1 MNYVEG
7 KKKRFWVKGA
17 RKNFAGPNLRILYI
31 CIYYIIFYI
40 YRSFEYIYIYSLETR
55 AICLDP
61 STKHE
66 IVNTAGRVE
75 FLEH

>member
-31 CIYYIIFYI
+31 CIYYIIFFI
-40 YRSFEYIYIYSLETR
+40 HRIFDYIYSVETR
-55 AICLDP
+55 AICIDP
-61 STKHE
+61 SAKYG
-66 IVNTAGRVE
+66 IVKMASRVG